1 MGMERTAMTKL
12 LTILA
17 FLGAATSTIA
27 STLLW
32 TLLTEPT
39 TIATALGT
47 GDLRLLV
54 TTVLEA
60 WR

>member
-1 MGMERTAMTKL
+1 MTKL